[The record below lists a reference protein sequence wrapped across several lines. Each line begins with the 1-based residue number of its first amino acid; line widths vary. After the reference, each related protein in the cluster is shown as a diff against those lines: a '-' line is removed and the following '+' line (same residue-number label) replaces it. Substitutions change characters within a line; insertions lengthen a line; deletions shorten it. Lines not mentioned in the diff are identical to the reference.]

1 MPLSLCYLIF
11 QLSSKSQGTEVEHI
25 MRSLNPQA
33 DDLSNVHS
41 NLWSQAFINSE
52 SETSNYRSMLATVP
66 QSGLIPDTSLGK
78 KLNMIYRLILLRD
91 ERSVD
96 RDVFACQ
103 LGG

>member
-1 MPLSLCYLIF
+1 MSNMH
-11 QLSSKSQGTEVEHI
+11 SK
-25 MRSLNPQA
+25 
-33 DDLSNVHS
+33 
-41 NLWSQAFINSE
+41 LWSQSFINSE

-66 QSGLIPDTSLGK
+66 KSGLIPDTSLGN
-78 KLNMIYRLILLRD
+78 KLSMIYRLILLRN

>member
-1 MPLSLCYLIF
+1 
-11 QLSSKSQGTEVEHI
+11 

-33 DDLSNVHS
+33 NEMSNIHS
-41 NLWSQAFINSE
+41 NLWSQKFIDSE

-66 QSGLIPDTSLGK
+66 KSSLIPDTGLGR
-78 KLNMIYRLILLRD
+78 KLSMIHRLILLRD

>member
-1 MPLSLCYLIF
+1 MPPSLCHLLF
-11 QLSSKSQGTEVEHI
+11 QLSSKSKLTEVENI

-33 DDLSNVHS
+33 EYLSNIHS

-66 QSGLIPDTSLGK
+66 KSSLIPNTGLGQR
-78 KLNMIYRLILLRD
+78 LNMIYRLILLRD
-91 ERSVD
+91 QRSVD

-103 LGG
+103 MGG